1 MNIPSIIAPGWSHQ
15 KAVVA
20 SAYWADEV
28 YLWVPFTSLR
38 MRQNKLYNF
47 DELKETINQLHQQW
61 TKAFLT
67 MNIFPRNKDIQIFE
81 SITEKIADC
90 WADSIIFSD
99 PGTFRIIRKYLPDV
113 PLHLSTQTTT
123 LNSDSVKFWA
133 DLWVKRI
140 ILARELHISEIE
152 EIKKAVPEIELE
164 AFIHG
169 AMCMTYSGRCLLWD
183 YLWGRPANKWE
194 CNHSCRF
201 QYRVFIQEARREWK
215 MLEVTEDENGEHI
228 FSSRD
233 LCTIDRLGELMPILD
248 SMKIEWRS
256 KSEFYVAAIVKA
268 YKHVRD
274 GIAQWKSID
283 ENIRN
288 LVDMIPHRTY
298 RDGFLFH
305 NLQEFPDGEIS
316 PEERKSTTDERVT
329 TTKWTAGPLFNRNFF
344 GIFSQETKEKDWI
357 IYHHIDPKEELRR
370 WMKLNF
376 ISPDDM
382 WILEITDILDKNW
395 KQIEKWDCNMQ
406 DVYVATDHKLQG
418 WECLYLPPDQIKE

>member
-1 MNIPSIIAPGWSHQ
+1 MNIPSIVAPWWSHQ

-20 SAYWADEV
+20 SAYWAEEV

-47 DELKETINQLHQQW
+47 DDLTSTIEQIHKQW
-61 TKAFLT
+61 SKAFLT
-67 MNIFPRNKDIQIFE
+67 MNIFPRNSDIKIFE
-81 SITEKIADC
+81 SITEKIANC
-90 WADSIIFSD
+90 GADSIIFSD
-99 PGTFRIIRKYLPDV
+99 PGTFRIIRKYLPNI

-140 ILARELHISEIE
+140 VLARELHISEIE
-152 EIKKAVPEIELE
+152 EIKKAVPEMELE
-164 AFIHG
+164 AFIHW

-183 YLWGRPANKWE
+183 YLWWRPANKWE

-215 MLEVTEDENGEHI
+215 MLEVTEDENWEHI

-233 LCTIDRLGELMPILD
+233 LCTIEHLEELMPIVD
-248 SMKIEWRS
+248 AMKIEWRS
-256 KSEFYVAAIVKA
+256 KSEFYVAATVKA

-274 GIAQWKSID
+274 CIANWKLID
-283 ENIRN
+283 EKIKK
-288 LVDMIPHRTY
+288 LVEMIPHRTY
-298 RDGFLFH
+298 RDWFLFNH
-305 NLQEFPDGEIS
+305 LQDFPDWEIS
-316 PEERKSTTDERVT
+316 PEERKTTTNEKIT
-329 TTKWTAGPLFNRNFF
+329 TTKWTAWPLFNRNYFW
-344 GIFSQETKEKDWI
+344 ICSTDTKDKDWQ

-376 ISPDDM
+376 ISPDKI
-382 WILEITDILDKNW
+382 WELEITDILDKNW
-395 KQIEKWDCNMQ
+395 KTIEKWDCNMQ
-406 DVYVATDHKLQG
+406 DIYISTSEKLN
-418 WECLYLPPDQIKE
+418 WRECLYLPPEQI

>member
-1 MNIPSIIAPGWSHQ
+1 MNIPSIVAPGWSHQ
-15 KAVVA
+15 KAIVA
-20 SAYWADEV
+20 SAYGAEEV

-47 DELKETINQLHQQW
+47 DDLKSTINQLHSQW
-61 TKAFLT
+61 SKAFLT

-99 PGTFRIIRKYLPDV
+99 PGTFRIIRKYLPDI

-123 LNSDSVKFWA
+123 LNSDSVKFRA

-140 ILARELHISEIE
+140 VLARELHISEIQ
-152 EIKKAVPEIELE
+152 EIKKSVPEIELE
-164 AFIHG
+164 AFVHW

-183 YLWGRPANKWE
+183 YLWGRPANKGE

-201 QYRVFIQEARREWK
+201 QYRVFVQEARREWK
-215 MLEVTEDENGEHI
+215 MLEITEDENGEHI

-233 LCTIDRLGELMPILD
+233 LCTINRLNELIPAID
-248 SMKIEWRS
+248 AMKIEWRS
-256 KSEFYVAAIVKA
+256 KSEFYVAATVKA

-274 GIAQWKSID
+274 CIIQWKPID
-283 ENIRN
+283 EKIKN
-288 LVDMIPHRTY
+288 LVEMIPHRSY
-298 RDGFLFH
+298 RDWFLFH
-305 NLQEFPDGEIS
+305 NLHEFPDWEIS
-316 PEERKSTTDERVT
+316 PEERKSTDEWVIT

-344 GIFSQETKEKDWI
+344 WIFSQETKEKDGQ
-357 IYHHIDPKEELRR
+357 IYHHIDPKEEIRR

-376 ISPDDM
+376 ISPNDM
-382 WILEITDILDKNW
+382 WTLEITDILDKNW
-395 KQIEKWDCNMQ
+395 KQIEKADCNMQ
-406 DVYVATDHKLQG
+406 DIFISTDYNLN
-418 WECLYLPPDQIKE
+418 WRECLYLPPELK

>member
-1 MNIPSIIAPGWSHQ
+1 MNIPSIVAPGWSHQ

-20 SAYWADEV
+20 SAYWAEEV

-47 DELKETINQLHQQW
+47 DDLKDTIKQLHEQW

-90 WADSIIFSD
+90 GADSIIFSD
-99 PGTFRIIRKYLPDV
+99 PGTFRIIRKYLPDI

-140 ILARELHISEIE
+140 ILARELHVSEIE

-164 AFIHG
+164 AFIHW
-169 AMCMTYSGRCLLWD
+169 AMCMTYSGRCLLGD

-233 LCTIDRLGELMPILD
+233 LCTIDRLNELMPILD
-248 SMKIEWRS
+248 AIKIEWRS
-256 KSEFYVAAIVKA
+256 KSEFYVAAVVKA

-274 GIAQWKSID
+274 CIAQWKTID

-288 LVDMIPHRTY
+288 LVEMIPHRTY

-305 NLQEFPDGEIS
+305 NLQEFPDWEIS
-316 PEERKSTTDERVT
+316 PKERKSTDEELVT

-344 GIFSQETKEKDWI
+344 GIFSTDTKEKDWI
-357 IYHHIDPKEELRR
+357 IYHHIDPKEEIRR
-370 WMKLNF
+370 WMKFNF
-376 ISPDDM
+376 ISPDNM
-382 WILEITDILDKNW
+382 WILEITDILDKNG
-395 KQIEKWDCNMQ
+395 KTIEKWDCNMQ
-406 DVYVATDHKLQG
+406 DVYVATNHKLD
-418 WECLYLPPDQIKE
+418 WRECLYLPPEEIK

>member
-1 MNIPSIIAPGWSHQ
+1 MNVPSIVAPGWSHQ

-20 SAYWADEV
+20 SAYWAEEV

-47 DELKETINQLHQQW
+47 DDLKDTIDQLHKQW

-67 MNIFPRNKDIQIFE
+67 MNIFPRNNDIQIFE

-90 WADSIIFSD
+90 GADSIIFSD
-99 PGTFRIIRKYLPDV
+99 PGTFRIIRKYLPNI

-169 AMCMTYSGRCLLWD
+169 AMCMTYSGRCLLGD
-183 YLWGRPANKWE
+183 YLWWRPANKWE

-233 LCTIDRLGELMPILD
+233 LCTIDRLNELMPILD
-248 SMKIEWRS
+248 AIKIEWRS

-274 GIAQWKSID
+274 CIVKWKLLMKIS
-283 ENIRN
+283 
-288 LVDMIPHRTY
+288 
-298 RDGFLFH
+298 
-305 NLQEFPDGEIS
+305 EI
-316 PEERKSTTDERVT
+316 
-329 TTKWTAGPLFNRNFF
+329 
-344 GIFSQETKEKDWI
+344 
-357 IYHHIDPKEELRR
+357 
-370 WMKLNF
+370 
-376 ISPDDM
+376 
-382 WILEITDILDKNW
+382 
-395 KQIEKWDCNMQ
+395 
-406 DVYVATDHKLQG
+406 
-418 WECLYLPPDQIKE
+418 